1 LATVDPR
8 VLSPYA
14 IIPVRDCGNGAVLRL
29 ILVFVDIM
37 LHRRGPQ
44 DVPSSRFL
52 LWLMLAASL
61 GVELA
66 VTLSNGGGVLAV
78 AVAVL
83 VTGLDLWFVWALL
96 RVFNREGRFRQTM
109 TALLGADTIL
119 SLVQAPFVPFLEIPN
134 PEQPTLTVP
143 MLVTTLVFLWSIDI
157 NAFVFSRA
165 LERPYLLCVAI
176 VIAYALLIVSL
187 QATLLQPVT

>member
-1 LATVDPR
+1 
-8 VLSPYA
+8 
-14 IIPVRDCGNGAVLRL
+14 VLRL
-29 ILVFVDIM
+29 IFAFVDIM

-44 DVPSSRFL
+44 DLPSSPFL
-52 LWLMLAASL
+52 LWTLLATSL
-61 GVELA
+61 SVELV
-66 VTLSNGGGVLAV
+66 VTLSNGGSALAV

-83 VTGLDLWFVWALL
+83 VTVLNVWFVWALL
-96 RVFNREGRFRQTM
+96 RVFNREPRFRQTM

-119 SLVQAPFVPFLEIPN
+119 SLVHAPFVPFLTVPD
-134 PEQPTLTVP
+134 PEQPTLTIP
-143 MLVTTLVFLWSIDI
+143 MLATVFVFLWSVDI

-165 LERPYLLCVAI
+165 LERQYLLCVAI